1 MCHCAAIFLKKDL
14 STLSGLPC
22 YFGKL
27 AVPLIFCYFGSRGG
41 SGGSAS
47 GGNRASGASAPCP
60 MGRGSRVGRGSR
72 GVAMG
77 RGGHGV
83 AVGRGSHVGRGGHGW
98 LWAGAAAWARVAMWA
113 ALFWVRCAHI
123 PAQSLETAN
132 RCPARSRSTPTSVS
146 SSCESQVKLTWALW
160 PGPCVGDREAWALI
174 RGLGRVPSICR
185 LPCRGCSSAPCR
197 HGTEVASWLSSLCPF
212 KPAMVGRVLLT
223 IQPL

>member
-1 MCHCAAIFLKKDL
+1 MESWLFPSFSVTLVPGVDQEFQRVAATGHLGHL
-14 STLSGLPC
+14 L
-22 YFGKL
+22 L
-27 AVPLIFCYFGSRGG
+27 AP
-41 SGGSAS
+41 
-47 GGNRASGASAPCP
+47 
-60 MGRGSRVGRGSR
+60 
-72 GVAMG
+72 
-77 RGGHGV
+77 
-83 AVGRGSHVGRGGHGW
+83 
-98 LWAGAAAWARVAMWA
+98 WAGAAVWARVAMGGCGQGQPRGPGWPWARVAMWA

-132 RCPARSRSTPTSVS
+132 RCPARHRSTPTSVS
-146 SSCESQVKLTWALW
+146 SSCESQVKLSWALW

-185 LPCRGCSSAPCR
+185 LPCRGCSSAPCH

>member
-1 MCHCAAIFLKKDL
+1 MPLRRHFFEKRSVYSLWLALLFWKAGCSPHFLL
-14 STLSGLPC
+14 LWFQGWIRSFSEWQQQGIWGICSLP
-22 YFGKL
+22 
-27 AVPLIFCYFGSRGG
+27 RGPG
-41 SGGSAS
+41 Q
-47 GGNRASGASAPCP
+47 PCGP
-60 MGRGSRVGRGSR
+60 GWPW
-72 GVAMG
+72 
-77 RGGHGV
+77 V
-83 AVGRGSHVGRGGHGW
+83 AVGRGSRVGRGGHGW

-132 RCPARSRSTPTSVS
+132 RCPARHRSTPTSVS

>member
-41 SGGSAS
+41 SGVSAS
-47 GGNRASGASAPCP
+47 GSNRASGASAPCP
-60 MGRGSRVGRGSR
+60 VGRGSRVGR
-72 GVAMG
+72 V
-77 RGGHGV
+77 
-83 AVGRGSHVGRGGHGW
+83 GHGW
-98 LWAGAAAWARVAMWA
+98 LWAGAASWARVAMGWPWARVAMWA

-132 RCPARSRSTPTSVS
+132 RCPARHRSTPTSVS

-174 RGLGRVPSICR
+174 QGLGRVPSICR